1 MKGYDGVKYQSTQFI
16 QQESLKLPLFNS
28 SLIQENLCLFAKY
41 SSKTLYDTDLL
52 NRFDIE
58 ILSNNNIKDYQEND
72 ILKLCNQL
80 LINSFLKFQNINIF
94 LQVANRIENTIKCK
108 NFIDN
113 KNKGFYNSY
122 IDKVELHAQSIY
134 LYKLMRQFNEINI
147 YNVK

>member
-134 LYKLMRQFNEINI
+134 LHKLMRQFNEINI